1 MSVPEPA
8 RPLIQ
13 QMIAWLNNQDADPI
27 VHVNS
32 SEPFSRY
39 ILGLL
44 VNRVIYVR
52 LDGERLSAEELR
64 AFLIDSGLIGGENA
78 NAVLTI
84 DEVDR
89 ADDMTLVDVIR
100 MLRAEYP
107 TLRMILLGRSIPA
120 RLRRD
125 PALKGQI
132 TFIPSNSYSETSRRP
147 HLKVRALGT
156 PIVEHD
162 GVAVTN
168 WGGRQT
174 RLLLLFCIDRAI
186 VDRDAIFEAFWPGD
200 TTRNATNV
208 FHVTKLKVK
217 NILGGT
223 TLMKFSAGF
232 YRIDPV
238 WDVTY
243 DVREFIDLVQRSE
256 AADAMDRAE
265 AERLLKEA
273 ALLYQGDFLSGIG
286 ESWVI
291 SRRQE
296 LKRMM
301 SEVLMRLAG
310 YAAGRSDASDAESLL
325 RRSLRHDPLN
335 TAAVSALVDLLL
347 ARGQRDDALTT
358 IEHTLRA
365 HASVGQVIDPRL
377 RQRYDDLRST
387 GDVPA
392 SD

>member
-13 QMIAWLNNQDADPI
+13 QMIAWLNNPDAAPI

-39 ILGLL
+39 VLGLL
-44 VNRVIYVR
+44 VNRAMYVR
-52 LDGERLSAEELR
+52 LDGQRVSADELR
-64 AFLIDSGLIGGENA
+64 ASLLDTGLTRIDHVSA
-78 NAVLTI
+78 YLTI

-89 ADDMTLVDVIR
+89 AEEATLVDVIR
-100 MLRAEYP
+100 LLRAEHP
-107 TLRMILLGRSIPA
+107 ALRMILLGRSIPA

-125 PALKGQI
+125 PMLKGQI
-132 TFIPSNSYSETSRRP
+132 AFIPSNSYSETSRRP

-156 PIVEHD
+156 PVVEHD

-256 AADAMDRAE
+256 AAEVVDRAE

-273 ALLYQGDFLSGIG
+273 ALLYQGDFLTGISDG
-286 ESWVI
+286 WVI

-296 LKRMM
+296 LKHIM

-310 YAAGRSDASDAESLL
+310 YAAGRSDASEAESLL

-347 ARGQRDDALTT
+347 AQGQHDDALTT
-358 IEHTLRA
+358 IEQTLRA
-365 HASVGQVIDPRL
+365 HTSAGQAIDPRL
-377 RQRYDDLRST
+377 RQRYDDLRGT
-387 GDVPA
+387 GAVPA

>member
-13 QMIAWLNNQDADPI
+13 QMIAWLNNPAAAPI

-44 VNRVIYVR
+44 VNRAVYVR
-52 LDGERLSAEELR
+52 LDGQRLTADELR
-64 AFLIDSGLIGGENA
+64 AFLTTPGLTG
-78 NAVLTI
+78 VDHVTVYLTI

-89 ADDMTLVDVIR
+89 TDDTTLVDVIR
-100 MLRAEYP
+100 MLRAEHP

-125 PALKGQI
+125 PTLKGQI

-156 PIVEHD
+156 PVVEHD

-238 WDVTY
+238 WDVSY

-256 AADAMDRAE
+256 AADRLE

-273 ALLYQGDFLSGIG
+273 ALLYQGDFLSGISEG
-286 ESWVI
+286 WVI

-296 LKRMM
+296 LKRIM
-301 SEVLMRLAG
+301 SEVLMRLAE
-310 YAAGRSDASDAESLL
+310 YAAGRSDTTEAESLL

-335 TAAVSALVDLLL
+335 AAAVAALVDLLL
-347 ARGQRDDALTT
+347 AQGQREDALTT
-358 IEHTLRA
+358 IEHALRA
-365 HASVGQVIDPRL
+365 HTSVGQAIDPRL

-387 GDVPA
+387 GDIPA